1 MRDNAEECRKNRENT
16 GEYRTG
22 EYRLEKMKTSED
34 EEEKPS
40 PETEDGYFSIELI
53 ITCANT

>member
-1 MRDNAEECRKNRENT
+1 M
-16 GEYRTG
+16 
-22 EYRLEKMKTSED
+22 EKMKTSED

>member
-1 MRDNAEECRKNRENT
+1 VNSESQPNAEECRKIQEDT
-16 GEYRTG
+16 GK
-22 EYRLEKMKTSED
+22 YRLEKMKTSED